1 MSRSVEHLVHKARIK
16 ELREAVPARALDDPS
31 ELAATAALCYVC
43 DEQPGFGRKR
53 CGRGFVYVDPQ
64 GKRIADP
71 ALRRRFE
78 SLVIPPAWTD
88 VWICSD
94 ENGHIQVTG
103 RDAQGRKQYIYHPRW
118 EVLRN
123 QKKFER
129 MIPFGESLPD
139 LRSRVDVDLRRHQLS
154 REKVLALVIK
164 LLEQTMIRVGNIQY
178 TLHNGSYGLTTL
190 CDHHA
195 DINGASVHF
204 EFRGKSGVE
213 RVVDLCD
220 RRLARL
226 VKQCQELPGQRLF
239 QYLDEHGQPQAVDSS
254 DVNAYLKEIAN
265 AEVTAKDFRTWG
277 GTVTAL
283 RLLHEIGPCD
293 NEKQR
298 KRNVCATIKKVART
312 LGNTPTVCRNYYV
325 HPVVLDAYS
334 DCSLFRA
341 VDRAS
346 RRKPKHAHDHQ
357 VEERALL
364 TILGD

>member
-1 MSRSVEHLVHKARIK
+1 MSKSVEHLVHKVRIS
-16 ELREAVPARALDDPS
+16 ELREAVPARVLDDPA
-31 ELAATAALCYVC
+31 ELAAIAALRYVC

-53 CGRGFVYVDPQ
+53 CGRGFVYVDLQ

-71 ALRRRFE
+71 AVRQRLE
-78 SLVIPPAWTD
+78 SLVIPPAWTN

-103 RDAQGRKQYIYHPRW
+103 RDARGRKQYIYHPRW
-118 EVLRN
+118 ETLRN

-129 MIPFGESLPD
+129 MVPFGESLPGLRVRLEDD
-139 LRSRVDVDLRRHQLS
+139 LRHPQLP

-164 LLEQTMIRVGNIQY
+164 LLEQTLIRVGNIQY

-195 DINGASVHF
+195 DIQGASVHF

-213 RVVDLCD
+213 RAVDLYD

-239 QYLDEHGQPQAVDSS
+239 QYLDENGQPQAVGSS
-254 DVNAYLKEIAN
+254 DVNWYLKELTST
-265 AEVTAKDFRTWG
+265 EVTAKDFRTWG

-283 RLLHEIGPCD
+283 RLLHELGPCEH
-293 NEKQR
+293 EKQL

-325 HPVVLDAYS
+325 HPLVIDAYS
-334 DCSLFRA
+334 DHSLFRA
-341 VDRAS
+341 VQRAS
-346 RRKPKHAHDHQ
+346 RRKPKNAHDHH

-364 TILGD
+364 TLLGD

>member
-1 MSRSVEHLVHKARIK
+1 MSRSVEQLFQKARIS
-16 ELREAVPARALDDPS
+16 ELRDAVPTRMLEDPA
-31 ELAATAALCYVC
+31 ELASTVALCYVC

-53 CGRGFVYVDPQ
+53 CGRGFLYVDTQ

-71 ALRRRFE
+71 VLRRRFE
-78 SLVIPPAWTD
+78 TLVIPPAWTN

-129 MIPFGESLPD
+129 MVPFGESLPD
-139 LRSRVDVDLRRHQLS
+139 LRSRLDADLRRRELQ

-164 LLEQTMIRVGNIQY
+164 LLEETLIRVGNIQY
-178 TLHNGSYGLTTL
+178 TQHNGSYGLTTL

-195 DINGASVHF
+195 DIDGASVHF

-213 RVVDLCD
+213 LEVDLCD

-239 QYLDEHGQPQAVDSS
+239 QYLDEHGQPQSVDSS
-254 DVNAYLKEIAN
+254 DVNSYLKQITRADI
-265 AEVTAKDFRTWG
+265 TAKDFRTWG

-283 RLLHEIGPCD
+283 RLFHELGPCEQ
-293 NEKQR
+293 EKQL
-298 KRNVCATIKKVART
+298 KRNVCATIKRVART
-312 LGNTPTVCRNYYV
+312 LGNTPSVCRNYYV
-325 HPVVLDAYS
+325 HPVVIDAYS
-334 DCSLFRA
+334 DQTLFRA
-341 VDRAS
+341 VRRAS
-346 RRKPKHAHDHQ
+346 RRKPRNDHDLQ

-364 TILGD
+364 HILGD